1 MSALELL
8 LAEAIAPPPEWFTPA
23 IADLR
28 APFPWFGGKN
38 PAAPLVWDR
47 FGEVV
52 NYVEPFAGSLAVL
65 LGRPHAPTIETVN
78 DIDAHL
84 ANFWRSIQK
93 APGAVA
99 DAADYP
105 VNEKELHSRHRY
117 LAPKVKRILA
127 ARMGDDPTY
136 FNATIAGWWVW
147 GLCAWI
153 GSGWC
158 SGKVSK
164 QAPFLSCGTG
174 GRTHGQGIHGATMRG
189 QLPDLAA
196 PSGDGPARPAFGR
209 GVHRGDMRSAGQL
222 PDIGASGSGSTGRG
236 VQSPLS
242 RSRLPEIFAAL
253 QARLRY
259 TRVTC
264 GDFERI
270 LSPAVTWRHG
280 LTGVFLDPPYPAD
293 AGSTGGL
300 YTSATE
306 ERAVFDRAFRY
317 ALANGHDA
325 RLRIAFCYYEG
336 TRVRSPDGA
345 LIFDVSEAFAS
356 QGWDVVPWKAR
367 GGYAGQS
374 DDGNVN
380 ARRERIAFSLHCL
393 KATQLGLF

>member
-1 MSALELL
+1 MNALELL
-8 LAEAIAPPPEWFTPA
+8 LVEATVPPPDWFTPA
-23 IADLR
+23 LADLR

-38 PAAPLVWDR
+38 PAADLVWDR

-78 DIDAHL
+78 DLDAHL
-84 ANFWRSIQK
+84 CNFWRAIQK
-93 APGAVA
+93 APIAVA

-105 VNEKELHSRHRY
+105 VNEEELHARHRY

-127 ARMGDDPTY
+127 ARMLDDVDY
-136 FNATIAGWWVW
+136 YNATIAGWWVW

-158 SGKVSK
+158 SGKES
-164 QAPFLSCGTG
+164 ARLPRIGAEGTRPTG
-174 GRTHGQGIHGATMRG
+174 GGGGVHGRRMRG

-196 PSGDGPARPAFGR
+196 PSGHGPARPAFGR
-209 GVHRGDMRSAGQL
+209 GVHWGDMRSAGQL
-222 PDIGASGSGSTGRG
+222 PKLAGGNGTGDG
-236 VQSPLS
+236 VIFGQGTHGNTI
-242 RSRLPEIFAAL
+242 RSRLPEVFAAL
-253 QARLRY
+253 AARLRY

-300 YTSATE
+300 YTSAKE
-306 ERAVFDRAFRY
+306 EREVFDRAFRY
-317 ALANGHDA
+317 ALANGHDE
-325 RLRIAFCYYEG
+325 RIRIAFCYYEG
-336 TRVRSPDGA
+336 TRVDGK
-345 LIFDVSEAFAS
+345 DVSEQLRAA
-356 QGWDVVPWKAR
+356 GWDVVPWKAR
-367 GGYAGQS
+367 GGYAGQG
-374 DDGNVN
+374 DEGNAN
-380 ARRERIAFSLHCL
+380 ARRERIAFSPHCL
-393 KATQLGLF
+393 RARQASLF